1 MIICLKTSFPWL
13 VSKDRP
19 LLHSFLVLEALHSV
33 FLQVVISP
41 PFCGQQKEK
50 WFRMEEAV
58 RKRRSEEMKRSEKEE
73 RIGEGILGKKKE
85 HSIWERNKPPN
96 ERRNEL
102 CTFIR
107 MKIRSYL
114 FCGVTISLA
123 DLNKETGNSWAY
135 YVTILLQS
143 MNIHTSSSLLCL

>member
-1 MIICLKTSFPWL
+1 
-13 VSKDRP
+13 
-19 LLHSFLVLEALHSV
+19 
-33 FLQVVISP
+33 
-41 PFCGQQKEK
+41 
-50 WFRMEEAV
+50 MEEAV

-123 DLNKETGNSWAY
+123 DLNKETGNS
-135 YVTILLQS
+135 
-143 MNIHTSSSLLCL
+143 

>member
-1 MIICLKTSFPWL
+1 
-13 VSKDRP
+13 
-19 LLHSFLVLEALHSV
+19 
-33 FLQVVISP
+33 
-41 PFCGQQKEK
+41 
-50 WFRMEEAV
+50 
-58 RKRRSEEMKRSEKEE
+58 
-73 RIGEGILGKKKE
+73 
-85 HSIWERNKPPN
+85 
-96 ERRNEL
+96 
-102 CTFIR
+102 